1 MTYREGKEPVANV
14 ICSGNP
20 QVIEVLTVDY
30 KNDSVLYMLKVYEE
44 TPSIRS
50 LNSRS
55 YSSLTT
61 FYYGWWS
68 KGIENV
74 LCSVIV
80 RETFKSHLSYCKR
93 ISSFN

>member
-1 MTYREGKEPVANV
+1 MRKLGLKSIGKIIQKVTYREGKEPVANV

-55 YSSLTT
+55 YPGKSTNKVS
-61 FYYGWWS
+61 FISKDSRWS
-68 KGIENV
+68 G
-74 LCSVIV
+74 
-80 RETFKSHLSYCKR
+80 
-93 ISSFN
+93 